1 MTDEQLI
8 KDLRGEFA
16 LTVREMCADDKFDCD
31 DLCDGDISTAKCIV
45 FQAADR
51 LEALTTEI
59 ERLESICKIQ
69 KASCNLVKTVE
80 AANLKDEN
88 AQLRAELD
96 AAVADMSG
104 ICYLC
109 GNAKPYR
116 AGSPTMMTCK
126 HMDCLATMKK
136 PGCKFFKW
144 RGAKGENDA
153 EVH

>member
-1 MTDEQLI
+1 MTMDYKELI
-8 KDLRGEFA
+8 DALRNKPIPSPMEFCEWTDLIG
-16 LTVREMCADDKFDCD
+16 K
-31 DLCDGDISTAKCIV
+31 
-45 FQAADR
+45 AADE
-51 LEALTTEI
+51 LEHLDTEI
-59 ERLESICKIQ
+59 ERLKNSNDVLRAER
-69 KASCNLVKTVE
+69 
-80 AANLKDEN
+80 DELHKN
-88 AQLRAELD
+88 NCGLRNDRARLRAELN

-144 RGAKGENDA
+144 RGAKGENDG
-153 EVH
+153 